1 MKNEEALSSFNY
13 FLPVEMRSELKQ
25 PLGELIV
32 ENPTQNLLNR
42 IQKDKPPL
50 TIFVG
55 DYCTKEV
62 INSGYNPDISIID
75 GKNLRKK
82 FEKILIPNAKVI
94 KAENPPAMV
103 TSESWQLIAELIG
116 NQIKNLSK
124 DISKEPIVL
133 FIDGEEDLLVFPAVI
148 ESPENTFVIYGQP
161 HEGVVL
167 IKVTANVKFKFKK
180 LIERMKV
187 NKNED

>member
-1 MKNEEALSSFNY
+1 MTNEKNFSSQDY
-13 FLPVEMRSELKQ
+13 FLPEDMREELKQ
-25 PLGELIV
+25 PLGELIT
-32 ENPTQNLLNR
+32 ESPTESLLER
-42 IQKDKPPL
+42 IDSEKPLL

-55 DYCTKEV
+55 DYCVQEA
-62 INSGYNPDISIID
+62 INSGYIPNISIID

-82 FEKILIPNAKVI
+82 FKNILIPNAKVI
-94 KAENPPAMV
+94 KTKNPPASV
-103 TSESWQLIAELIG
+103 TAESWTMIAEQIG
-116 NQIKNLSK
+116 KQIDSSDNK
-124 DISKEPIVL
+124 SKEPIVL

-148 ESPENTFVIYGQP
+148 ESPEGAFIIYGQP

-167 IKVTANVKFKFKK
+167 IKVTANVKFKFRK

>member
-1 MKNEEALSSFNY
+1 MKNEDPLSSY
-13 FLPVEMRSELKQ
+13 DYLLPVEMRDELKQ
-25 PLGELIV
+25 PLGELIT
-32 ENPTQNLLNR
+32 ENPTQNLLER
-42 IQKDKPPL
+42 IRRDNPPL

-55 DYCTKEV
+55 DFCTQEA
-62 INSGYNPDISIID
+62 INSGYNPNISIID

-103 TSESWQLIAELIG
+103 TSESWQLIAEQIG
-116 NQIKNLSK
+116 NQISSSK

-148 ESPENTFVIYGQP
+148 
-161 HEGVVL
+161 
-167 IKVTANVKFKFKK
+167 
-180 LIERMKV
+180 
-187 NKNED
+187 